1 MNTQIPEATTK
12 INTASLS
19 GEYTVPTGKEAAI
32 KPSPCAIEVSGLWK
46 IYGPNARK
54 LVGSPVLNGSKTEVL
69 QKTGC
74 VVAVRDVSFKVRR
87 GEFFVIMGLSGSG
100 KSTVIRLLLRLVEA
114 TAGQIII
121 NGNDVKKYSGK
132 RLIAM
137 RRHTTSMVFQ
147 HFALLP
153 HQNVLDNVYYP
164 LKIRGTPKEAGYERA
179 RSAIAAVG
187 LQGWESHLP
196 ASLSGGMQQ
205 RVGIARALA
214 TDAEILFLDEPFSG
228 LDPLIRRE
236 IQDQLLQILAGGN
249 KTIIFVTHDLDEAL
263 KLGNRIAIMKDG
275 AVVQT
280 GTPEEVISTP
290 SDEYVSDFVR
300 GASLAKVITA
310 RNIMEKPEVL
320 LYEWQGPRAA
330 LQTLMVRKLDYAFCV
345 TRELKYVGLVT
356 RRRLFETTEAGRE
369 MTLAEIAE
377 SVPVSKP
384 DMVLESLFSLAVA
397 TPYPIP
403 VLDEQEKMIG
413 VIRNENILENM
424 IRKQGARKEAG
435 EAAEPT
441 APAPAEQ
448 TLPE

>member
-1 MNTQIPEATTK
+1 MNSQIPEVTANITAESLPGK
-12 INTASLS
+12 DIAPREKQGVINA
-19 GEYTVPTGKEAAI
+19 
-32 KPSPCAIEVSGLWK
+32 SPCAIEVNGLWK
-46 IYGPNARK
+46 IYGPNAKK

-74 VVAVRDVSFKVRR
+74 VVAVRDVSFQVRR

-114 TAGQIII
+114 TAGKTII
-121 NGNDVKKYSGK
+121 NGNDVKKYNEK

-164 LKIRGTPKEAGYERA
+164 LKIRGTRKKAGYERA
-179 RSAIAAVG
+179 RGAIATVG
-187 LQGWESHLP
+187 LKGWEDHFP
-196 ASLSGGMQQ
+196 AALSGGMQQ

-236 IQDQLLQILAGGN
+236 IQDQLLQILARAN
-249 KTIIFVTHDLDEAL
+249 KTIVFVTHDLDEAL

-275 AVVQT
+275 AIVQI
-280 GTPEEVISTP
+280 GTPEEVITTP
-290 SDEYVSDFVR
+290 SDDYVTDFVR

-320 LYEWQGPRAA
+320 LYEWQGLRAA

-345 TRELKYVGLVT
+345 TRELEYIGLVT
-356 RRRLFETTEAGRE
+356 RRRLFEVTEAGKE
-369 MTLAEIAE
+369 TTLREIAE
-377 SVPVSKP
+377 TVPVSKP
-384 DMVLESLFSLAVA
+384 EMVLESLFSMAVA

-403 VLDEQEKMIG
+403 VLDEQG
-413 VIRNENILENM
+413 QLLGTIRNENILENM
-424 IRKQGARKEAG
+424 VRKQGQNVMAQATERNPA
-435 EAAEPT
+435 PT
-441 APAPAEQ
+441 ATPPA
-448 TLPE
+448 